1 MRQFGNNVG
10 IAFQIKDDIFDY
22 GTSENIGKPTG
33 IDIKEQKM
41 TLPLIYT
48 LNHVEKKVKKRIINT
63 IKNHNKDNSRVQE
76 VIELVI
82 STGGIKYA
90 EKQMHSYKEKALTIL
105 KKLPESDAKSSL
117 ELLVNYSI
125 ERDK

>member
-1 MRQFGNNVG
+1 M
-10 IAFQIKDDIFDY
+10 
-22 GTSENIGKPTG
+22 
-33 IDIKEQKM
+33 
-41 TLPLIYT
+41 
-48 LNHVEKKVKKRIINT
+48 
-63 IKNHNKDNSRVQE
+63 QE

-82 STGGIKYA
+82 STGGIEYA

-105 KKLPESDAKSSL
+105 KKFPESDAKSSL

>member
-1 MRQFGNNVG
+1 M
-10 IAFQIKDDIFDY
+10 
-22 GTSENIGKPTG
+22 
-33 IDIKEQKM
+33 
-41 TLPLIYT
+41 
-48 LNHVEKKVKKRIINT
+48 
-63 IKNHNKDNSRVQE
+63 QE

-90 EKQMHSYKEKALTIL
+90 EEQMHFTKNKALTIL
-105 KKLPESDAKSSL
+105 KTFPESDAKSSL

>member
-1 MRQFGNNVG
+1 
-10 IAFQIKDDIFDY
+10 
-22 GTSENIGKPTG
+22 
-33 IDIKEQKM
+33 
-41 TLPLIYT
+41 
-48 LNHVEKKVKKRIINT
+48 
-63 IKNHNKDNSRVQE
+63 VQE

-90 EKQMHSYKEKALTIL
+90 EEQMHFYKDKALTIL
-105 KKLPESDAKSSL
+105 KEFPESDAKSSL

>member
-1 MRQFGNNVG
+1 
-10 IAFQIKDDIFDY
+10 
-22 GTSENIGKPTG
+22 
-33 IDIKEQKM
+33 
-41 TLPLIYT
+41 
-48 LNHVEKKVKKRIINT
+48 
-63 IKNHNKDNSRVQE
+63 VQE

-90 EKQMHSYKEKALTIL
+90 EEQMHFYRDKALTIL
-105 KKLPESDAKSSL
+105 KEFPESDAKTSL

>member
-1 MRQFGNNVG
+1 
-10 IAFQIKDDIFDY
+10 
-22 GTSENIGKPTG
+22 
-33 IDIKEQKM
+33 M

-48 LNHVEKKVKKRIINT
+48 LNNVEKKAKKRIINT
-63 IKNHNKDNSRVQE
+63 VKNHNTDEMRVQE

-90 EKQMHSYKEKALTIL
+90 EEQMHLYKDNALAIL
-105 KKLPESDAKSSL
+105 KEFPESDAKESL
-117 ELLVNYSI
+117 ALLVNYSI